1 MIILVQ
7 AYYTNLMYQKEEGEQ
22 LEIAVIVYIIYKHNV
37 VKGHHQQTTMLAT
50 SRSQINV

>member
-7 AYYTNLMYQKEEGEQ
+7 AYFTNLMYQKEEGEQ

-37 VKGHHQQTTMLAT
+37 VKGHQQTTMLAT
-50 SRSQINV
+50 SRSQTNV